1 MEKFYNKKYYNP
13 EYHYY
18 VDGGDVLRLYS
29 ERDNS
34 KGEPTWTDVLD
45 SYYYNVHFMPF
56 RLFRLTST
64 IHYSIV
70 GSFIHFSLNG
80 LCIIHMR
87 KLQSPLNLEVN
98 ML

>member
-1 MEKFYNKKYYNP
+1 MQEYNKNPVEKFYNKKYYNP

-45 SYYYNVHFMPF
+45 SYYYNVSV
-56 RLFRLTST
+56 L
-64 IHYSIV
+64 
-70 GSFIHFSLNG
+70 
-80 LCIIHMR
+80 
-87 KLQSPLNLEVN
+87 
-98 ML
+98 